1 MTELCHGR
9 VSGGVAMRTVHWSRF
24 VAWAMILSWPW
35 LVWLVAKSSP
45 EMVLKGIATDTSAVM
60 PVVADVVLCLGA
72 CYAMQSRKGLIIRP
86 SKGSEQ
92 IYAGPHFNR
101 IPRKQQAGQPVK

>member
-1 MTELCHGR
+1 
-9 VSGGVAMRTVHWSRF
+9 MRTVHWSRV

-35 LVWLVAKSSP
+35 LVWLVVKSSP

-72 CYAMQSRKGLIIRP
+72 FYAIQSRKGLILRP
-86 SKGSEQ
+86 SKGTEQ
-92 IYAGPHFNR
+92 IYAGPHFKR
-101 IPRKQQAGQPVK
+101 ISRKPQATQPVK